1 MMEMNKI
8 YQGDCLEIM
17 RKLLNE
23 SIDLIY
29 IDPPFF
35 VGKDFIEYSDKWKSS
50 KEFLDYL
57 TIRIKEMW
65 RILKS
70 TGTIYIH
77 CDWHISHY
85 LKIEMDRVF
94 GHNNFRNEIIW
105 YYPFG
110 NHGKKDFGRKHDTIF
125 RYSKTKDYVFNI
137 KDILLP
143 YKSSTL
149 ERLKYKGARE
159 KNINKVIKRGGRL
172 PYDVWDFGIV
182 QGNSKESVNYPTQKP
197 EALLDRII
205 KASSNM
211 KDVVLDPMCGS
222 GTSLIIAKKLG
233 RNWIGIDKSKKAIEI
248 TNKRLNNSIVPPSN
262 SPTASSHSFGEFNM
276 GLEVSATPT
285 PKSNPTDLTSPNP
298 NIKEQEKETNKA
310 IRNKIKELEK
320 EK

>member
-1 MMEMNKI
+1 MMEINKI

-17 RKLLNE
+17 RELLNE

-85 LKIEMDRVF
+85 LKIEMDKIF

-197 EALLDRII
+197 EVLLDRII

-262 SPTASSHSFGEFNM
+262 SASQ
-276 GLEVSATPT
+276 VSKADEHNISL
-285 PKSNPTDLTSPNP
+285 KESSSEDSQISSNDETSLNN
-298 NIKEQEKETNKA
+298 NIN
-310 IRNKIKELEK
+310 RNKGECLK
-320 EK
+320 

>member
-17 RKLLNE
+17 RELLNE

-50 KEFLDYL
+50 KEF
-57 TIRIKEMW
+57 
-65 RILKS
+65 
-70 TGTIYIH
+70 GTIYIH

-85 LKIEMDRVF
+85 LKIEMDKIF

-211 KDVVLDPMCGS
+211 KDVVLDPMCGC
-222 GTSLIIAKKLG
+222 GTTIASCQK
-233 RNWIGIDKSKKAIEI
+233 
-248 TNKRLNNSIVPPSN
+248 
-262 SPTASSHSFGEFNM
+262 
-276 GLEVSATPT
+276 
-285 PKSNPTDLTSPNP
+285 
-298 NIKEQEKETNKA
+298 
-310 IRNKIKELEK
+310 
-320 EK
+320 